1 MQRTF
6 RGLRTD
12 IFNPALSVDYV
23 LSTDHTSCP
32 QTPFRLEAPWSDV
45 LTLSYVIPPLLS
57 RWSKGWPVG
66 S

>member
-45 LTLSYVIPPLLS
+45 LTLSYVIPLL
-57 RWSKGWPVG
+57 
-66 S
+66 